1 MRPVPLDPN
10 PFDLKSTAWL
20 LTALRLHTAEVPT
33 IAAALDQ
40 RFGDS
45 PGLFDDD
52 ALVIDLS
59 PLRDADT
66 PVDFATLLAHLRRHR
81 LLPLAVQGG
90 SAAQMAAGQAAGL
103 SPATEPEAEP
113 ARRPPASAT
122 APANA
127 PTPAPEPAQRAPKAP
142 PVLSDEAGAP
152 AWADTVP
159 VADDADGADGDAPAA
174 APTLV
179 IDRPLRS
186 GQRVYARGG
195 DLVVLQAVSVGAEVI
210 ADGHIHV
217 YAPLRGRAM
226 AGARGDTRARIFSTC
241 MQAQLVSIAGIYRT
255 TETPLPRSVEGRPA
269 HVRLDGSR
277 LLVEPLAP

>member
-1 MRPVPLDPN
+1 MRPAPLDPN
-10 PFDLKSTAWL
+10 PFELKSTAWL
-20 LTALRLHTAEVPT
+20 LTALRLHTADVPT
-33 IAAALDQ
+33 LAQALDE

-52 ALVIDLS
+52 ALVLDLS
-59 PLRDADT
+59 PLREADA
-66 PVDFATLLAHLRRHR
+66 PLDFAALLAHLRRHR

-103 SPATEPEAEP
+103 SQATEPVGSD
-113 ARRPPASAT
+113 AR
-122 APANA
+122 
-127 PTPAPEPAQRAPKAP
+127 PTPVLHEEAPKPKPSRTPTP
-142 PVLSDEAGAP
+142 PPSSGSTSTP

-159 VADDADGADGDAPAA
+159 LNDSDDEADAGAP

-241 MQAQLVSIAGIYRT
+241 MQAQLVSIAGVYRT
-255 TETPLPRSVEGRPA
+255 TETPLPATVEGRPA

-277 LLVEPLAP
+277 LLVEPLLP